1 MRDGG
6 GGVGRDGATAS
17 GVAEQPLAARG
28 HGGRDDQAAQPRRRG
43 GPLQHPAF
51 ARSTWHDKQG
61 VALRG
66 QRIQHGHGRLA
77 LARPPRR
84 RAAQHVGR
92 LQRGKALV
100 VVKLVPH
107 SQQPTRCWLMVSL
120 PLLLLRERA
129 AQPLLGDAALSC
141 TGLGVAHRR
150 GAPQAE
156 GKLLPQHGRKDVL
169 REASLS
175 AGAAHIKGRTP
186 VDVLVRGARM
196 HGLVRPNAGPQAVPP
211 TAQRNAVQCVRQMLW
226 GAGLG
231 KEVQAGQQRAKC
243 TMALVW

>member
-1 MRDGG
+1 M
-6 GGVGRDGATAS
+6 GVTTKQHSRAA
-17 GVAEQPLAARG
+17 VAAPCSTQLLPRSAR
-28 HGGRDDQAAQPRRRG
+28 
-43 GPLQHPAF
+43 
-51 ARSTWHDKQG
+51 HDKQG

-100 VVKLVPH
+100 VVKRVPH

-120 PLLLLRERA
+120 PWLLLLRERVV
-129 AQPLLGDAALSC
+129 QRLLGDAATSS

-196 HGLVRPNAGPQAVPP
+196 HGLVRPNAGAQAVPP

-243 TMALVW
+243 TRALVW